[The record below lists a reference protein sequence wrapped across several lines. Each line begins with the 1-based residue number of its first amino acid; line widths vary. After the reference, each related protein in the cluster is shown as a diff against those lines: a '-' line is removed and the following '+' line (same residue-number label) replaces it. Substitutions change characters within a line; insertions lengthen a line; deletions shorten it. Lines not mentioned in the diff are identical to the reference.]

1 MKFKIGK
8 TMIRIQATDLAG
20 NVQKCQFTIRVLGEY
35 VFNFQK
41 NMYIYIR
48 IVGRTRLMRVV
59 QILDTSDL

>member
-35 VFNFQK
+35 SIFK
-41 NMYIYIR
+41 KEYI
-48 IVGRTRLMRVV
+48 
-59 QILDTSDL
+59 Q